1 MLAIVKSC
9 GLHGI
14 DGFEVQVEVDI
25 NQGLPGMEMVGLA
38 DTAIKESRERVRS
51 AVRNS
56 GLMFSPKKITV
67 NLAPADIK
75 KVGSYY
81 DLPIAVGILAATAQV
96 DYKQIGDTVFIGELS
111 LDGKLRGIKGLLP
124 LIIFAKNKGYKRIVI
139 PYDNKKEAEYISG
152 IDTYALKDLEEVVRF
167 LTPESG
173 VQAMVKTE
181 MELGGDSAKYR
192 QDFKYVKGQAFAKR
206 AMEIAA
212 AGGHNILLIGPPGGG
227 KTMLAKCLPSILPDL
242 TVDEALETTK
252 IHSVAGLLNYDEGL
266 VRLRPFRTP
275 HHTAS
280 RLALTG
286 GGPSSRPGEVSL
298 AHNGVLFLDELLEY
312 PRSTLEI
319 LRQPLEDHSITVAR
333 VSRTVSY
340 PANFMLV
347 ASMNPC
353 PCGFFGS
360 KTHECTCTPAQIAKY
375 HAKLSG
381 PLLDRIDLH
390 IEIDN
395 VTYEELSDV
404 SSESESSDAIKRR
417 VNAARKIQQERY
429 SNEGFSSNA
438 AIDQKMLAK
447 YCTLD
452 KKSELALKMA
462 FEKLG
467 LSARAHSRILKVART
482 IADLDGSEN
491 IGFSHLSEAIGYRSL
506 DRSYWK

>member
-14 DGFEVQVEVDI
+14 NGYEVQIETDI
-25 NQGLPGMEMVGLA
+25 NAGLPSMEMVGLA
-38 DTAIKESRERVRS
+38 DTAIKESKERVRS
-51 AVRNS
+51 AIRNS

-75 KVGSYY
+75 KEGSLY
-81 DLPIAVGILAATAQV
+81 DLPIAVGILAATCQV
-96 DYKQIGDTVFIGELS
+96 DYKCVGDTVFIGELS
-111 LDGKLRGIKGLLP
+111 LDGKIRGVKGVLP
-124 LIIFAKNKGYKRIVI
+124 LLIFAKSKGYKKVVI
-139 PYDNKKEAEYISG
+139 PYDNKKEAEYIKD
-152 IDTYALKDLEEVVRF
+152 IDVYALKDLEEVVKF
-167 LTPESG
+167 LSPECDILPLE
-173 VQAMVKTE
+173 KTE
-181 MELGGDSAKYR
+181 IEMGDAPDKYK

-242 TVDEALETTK
+242 TVSEALETTK
-252 IHSVAGLLNYDEGL
+252 IHSVAGLLSYDEGL

-286 GGPSSRPGEVSL
+286 GGPASRPGEVSL
-298 AHNGVLFLDELLEY
+298 AHNGVLYLDELLEY

-319 LRQPLEDHSITVAR
+319 LRQPLEDHNITVAR
-333 VSRTVSY
+333 VAKTVSY
-340 PANFMLV
+340 PADFMLV

-360 KTHECTCTPAQIAKY
+360 KTRECTCTPAQITKY
-375 HAKLSG
+375 LSKLSG

-390 IEIDN
+390 IEVDS
-395 VTYEELSDV
+395 VTYEELADV
-404 SSESESSDAIKRR
+404 SAQAESSADIKKR

-429 SNEGFSSNA
+429 DGKGFLSNA
-438 AIDQKMLAK
+438 SMDSEMIAK
-447 YCTLD
+447 YCALD

-462 FEKLG
+462 FERLG

-482 IADLDGSEN
+482 IADLAGSET
-491 IGFSHLSEAIGYRSL
+491 IEFAHLSEAIGYRSL